1 VESNTDPLMEVVA
14 EPLLSIDSMAAV
26 PALMARIKNR
36 EQAAMA
42 ELYVL
47 CHAKVFRHVA
57 YLIRDDQ
64 AARDI
69 TQDVFLR
76 IWRYASAYD
85 PAKSSNVMA
94 WINQVARNQVL
105 TELARRKRRQED
117 SDEIPEDLPDE
128 GNESEQMARM
138 TARSP
143 AFAAAMGSLSPSS
156 RRVITMRFFAD
167 QSLTEIAS
175 ELDVPLGT
183 VKTWLHRGLA
193 RMKTALEAGNME
205 SQKP

>member
-1 VESNTDPLMEVVA
+1 MESNTAPQIEVDA
-14 EPLLSIDSMAAV
+14 EPVLGIDSMAAV
-26 PALMARIKNR
+26 PALMVRIKNR

-85 PAKSSNVMA
+85 PAKSFNAMA

-117 SDEIPEDLPDE
+117 SDEILEDFADE
-128 GNESEQMARM
+128 GNEREQLARM

-143 AFAAAMGSLSPSS
+143 AFTAAMGSLSASS
-156 RRVITMRFFAD
+156 RRVITMRFFAE
-167 QSLTEIAS
+167 QSLAEIAS

-193 RMKTALEAGNME
+193 RMKAALETGNME
-205 SQKP
+205 SQKS

>member
-1 VESNTDPLMEVVA
+1 
-14 EPLLSIDSMAAV
+14 MAAV
-26 PALMARIKNR
+26 PALLLRIKNR

-42 ELYVL
+42 ELYML
-47 CHAKVFRHVA
+47 CHAKVFRHVTF
-57 YLIRDDQ
+57 LIRDEHV
-64 AARDI
+64 ARDI

-76 IWRYASAYD
+76 IWRYAGAYD
-85 PAKSSNVMA
+85 PVKSMNAMA

-117 SDEIPEDLPDE
+117 SDEIPEDVPGE
-128 GNESEQMARM
+128 CHESEQMARI

-143 AFAAAMGSLSPSS
+143 AFATALASLSPSTQ
-156 RRVITMRFFAD
+156 RVISMRFFAD
-167 QSLTEIAS
+167 QSLAEIAT

-183 VKTWLHRGLA
+183 VKTWLHRGLS
-193 RMKTALEAGNME
+193 RMKTALEGANVE

>member
-1 VESNTDPLMEVVA
+1 MEVVV
-14 EPLLSIDSMAAV
+14 EPLPGNDSMAAV
-26 PALMARIKNR
+26 PALMMRIKNR

-42 ELYVL
+42 ELYML
-47 CHAKVFRHVA
+47 CHARVFRHVA
-57 YLIRDDQ
+57 YLIRDEQ

-69 TQDVFLR
+69 TQDVFMR

-85 PAKSSNVMA
+85 PVKSFNAMA

-117 SDEIPEDLPDE
+117 SDEIPEDLAE
-128 GNESEQMARM
+128 ESHESEQVALM
-138 TARSP
+138 TTRSP
-143 AFAAAMGSLSPSS
+143 AFAAAMASLSPSS

-167 QSLTEIAS
+167 QSLAEIAT

-193 RMKTALEAGNME
+193 RMKLALEAGHVE
-205 SQKP
+205 GQKP

>member
-1 VESNTDPLMEVVA
+1 MEVVA
-14 EPLLSIDSMAAV
+14 EPLPGIDSMAAV
-26 PALMARIKNR
+26 PVLMERIKNR

-42 ELYVL
+42 ELYML
-47 CHAKVFRHVA
+47 CHARVFRHVA
-57 YLIRDDQ
+57 FLLRDDQ

-76 IWRYASAYD
+76 IWRYASSYD
-85 PAKSSNVMA
+85 VSKSHNAMA

-117 SDEIPEDLPDE
+117 SDEILEELPDD
-128 GNESEQMARM
+128 GNDSEQLARM
-138 TARSP
+138 TTRSP
-143 AFAAAMGSLSPSS
+143 AFVSAMSDLSPSS

-167 QSLTEIAS
+167 QSLAEIAS